1 MRIKFV
7 DSEGNPVKVSE
18 DFENQVE
25 YALKNIHR
33 TRKRYKVN
41 ARKLVLSVVCA
52 ILFITTGIIVYAMS
66 NKPQEPEV
74 TQTILSDISYPII
87 EVTPLPTT
95 TPSPTTTPTSE
106 PEPEYFKPEKL
117 DTYLFDIVVEE
128 CETLNIPVNF
138 VLAVMK
144 TETQDFNASA
154 TNHNTNGTYDSGIMQ
169 INSSNIQH
177 FSERYDLPEF
187 AENPH
192 DPENNIRVG
201 IRYLAENY
209 HVYYEYYDGDEIKT
223 LLATAGSYNRG
234 VSNQNKYKNVYDY
247 NARVYAHY
255 QNLEAGI
262 DENINYQTD
271 IPPIK
276 EWLRNNISLA

>member
-1 MRIKFV
+1 MGIKFV
-7 DSEGNPVKVSE
+7 DSRGNDIEVSKE
-18 DFENQVE
+18 LETQVE
-25 YALKNIHR
+25 KVLNRAAKKQK
-33 TRKRYKVN
+33 KRRINVK
-41 ARKLVLSVVCA
+41 KMLLA
-52 ILFITTGIIVYAMS
+52 IACMICFITTGIIVYAMS
-66 NKPQEPEV
+66 NKPAEPEI
-74 TQTILSDISYPII
+74 TETILTDISYPVI
-87 EVTPLPTT
+87 EVTK
-95 TPSPTTTPTSE
+95 E
-106 PEPEYFKPEKL
+106 PEPTSSPTPTPEPEPQYFKPEKL
-117 DTYLFDIVVEE
+117 DTYLFEVVVEE
-128 CETLNIPVNF
+128 CESLNIPVNL

-144 TETQDFNASA
+144 TETQDFNTGA

-169 INSSNIQH
+169 INSSNIEH
-177 FSERYDLPEF
+177 FAERYDLPEF

-192 DPENNIRVG
+192 DPENNIRIG

-209 HVYYEYYDGDEIKT
+209 HVYYDDYNGDEIKT

-234 VSNQNKYKNVYDY
+234 VSNQNKYKNIYDY

-255 QNLEAGI
+255 KNLEAGI

>member
-1 MRIKFV
+1 MKIKFV
-7 DSEGNPVKVSE
+7 DIEGNPVSVSKE
-18 DFENQVE
+18 FENQVRR
-25 YALKNIHR
+25 ALKN
-33 TRKRYKVN
+33 TPRKRKKRRLDL
-41 ARKLVLSVVCA
+41 RKLSLVMFIVCA
-52 ILFITTGIIVYAMS
+52 FIATGIIVYAIS
-66 NKPQEPEV
+66 NRQEDVEIQE
-74 TQTILSDISYPII
+74 TALAYTSYPTVK
-87 EVTPLPTT
+87 VTE
-95 TPSPTTTPTSE
+95 TPEPTPTITPT
-106 PEPEYFKPEKL
+106 PELEYFKPEKL
-117 DTYLFDIVVEE
+117 DTYLFEVVVEE
-128 CETLNIPVNF
+128 CESLDIPVNF

-144 TETQDFNASA
+144 TETQDFDATD

-169 INSSNIQH
+169 INSSNIHH
-177 FSERYDLPEF
+177 FSESYNLPEF

-209 HVYYEYYDGDEIKT
+209 HVYYDYYNGDEIKT

-234 VSNQNKYKNVYDY
+234 VSNQNKYKNIYDY

-255 QNLEAGI
+255 KNLEAGI
-262 DENINYQTD
+262 DKNINYQTA

>member
-1 MRIKFV
+1 MKIKFV
-7 DSEGNPVKVSE
+7 DIEGNPVSVSKE
-18 DFENQVE
+18 FENQVRR
-25 YALKNIHR
+25 ALKN
-33 TRKRYKVN
+33 TPRKRKKRRLDL
-41 ARKLVLSVVCA
+41 RKLSLVMFIVCA
-52 ILFITTGIIVYAMS
+52 FIATGIIVYAMS
-66 NKPQEPEV
+66 NRPEDVEIQE
-74 TQTILSDISYPII
+74 TALTYTSYPTVK
-87 EVTPLPTT
+87 VTE
-95 TPSPTTTPTSE
+95 TPEPTPTITPTE
-106 PEPEYFKPEKL
+106 LEYFKPEKL
-117 DTYLFDIVVEE
+117 DTYLFEVVVEE
-128 CETLNIPVNF
+128 CESLDIPVNF

-144 TETQDFNASA
+144 TETQNFDATA

-177 FSERYDLPEF
+177 FSESYNLPEF

-209 HVYYEYYDGDEIKT
+209 HVYYDYYNGDEIKT

-234 VSNQNKYKNVYDY
+234 VSNQNKYKNIYDY

-255 QNLEAGI
+255 KNLEAGI
-262 DENINYQTD
+262 DKNINYQTA
-271 IPPIK
+271 IPPIE